1 MYPKKLDLN
10 KEEKIGGLEKV
21 TMPEK
26 VCYNQ
31 AIDQFTKEIKKRAE
45 VERLVKELKKLLDLA
60 KIKPKWLNEQY
71 ILCCDWIFTVKRKGA
86 KKPPFT
92 KEIRFSSGKALEYI
106 AKAIS
111 KEFTKGL

>member
-1 MYPKKLDLN
+1 MYPKKKDDTERDSLN
-10 KEEKIGGLEKV
+10 KYFGDIEFDDGF
-21 TMPEK
+21 
-26 VCYNQ
+26 NQ
-31 AIDQFTKEIKKRAE
+31 CHKQFTQEIKKRAE